1 MSIPPQFFAL
11 ASHPLRWQLL
21 RELVRS
27 DCTVRELTALL
38 AEPQNLV
45 SYHLRLLRESGLVTP
60 RRSSADGRDT
70 FYVVD
75 LAACREALQAAGA
88 ALHPLLRLAVPD
100 GPLGVRPTVAADK
113 RRRRR
118 VLFLCTG
125 NSARSQMAEALVEKM
140 SDGQVAAA
148 SAGSA
153 PKPLHPNA
161 VRAMRRYDIDISG
174 RRTKH
179 FDEFRSQRF
188 DAVITLCDRVKL
200 VRPEFPHR
208 PELVHWSVPDPS
220 LELANERASFPAFER
235 TAAELHTRIGFRLP
249 MLIDPRAGEP
259 AGKGKESTR

>member
-1 MSIPPQFFAL
+1 M
-11 ASHPLRWQLL
+11 
-21 RELVRS
+21 
-27 DCTVRELTALL
+27 
-38 AEPQNLV
+38 
-45 SYHLRLLRESGLVTP
+45 
-60 RRSSADGRDT
+60 GR
-70 FYVVD
+70 
-75 LAACREALQAAGA
+75 
-88 ALHPLLRLAVPD
+88 
-100 GPLGVRPTVAADK
+100 RPTVSAGS

-140 SDGQVAAA
+140 SGGQVAAA

-153 PKPLHPNA
+153 PKPLHPHA
-161 VRAMRRYDIDISG
+161 VRAMRRYDIDISD

-179 FDEFRSQRF
+179 FDEFRAQRF

-220 LELANERASFPAFER
+220 LESAGDRGSYPAFER

-259 AGKGKESTR
+259 AGSPKEATC